1 MSDLKEKLEN
11 LKKQQEQAKEIF
23 VKCQGA
29 IEMIESMLEEN
40 KEEKFPPINPHPKE
54 ELASIMYKAGQ
65 RSVVEWLQNRL
76 KEDD

>member
-29 IEMIESMLEEN
+29 IELIQSMIEDEN
-40 KEEKFPPINPHPKE
+40 KEDKKDNK
-54 ELASIMYKAGQ
+54 K
-65 RSVVEWLQNRL
+65 
-76 KEDD
+76 

>member
-40 KEEKFPPINPHPKE
+40 KEEKKDNK
-54 ELASIMYKAGQ
+54 K
-65 RSVVEWLQNRL
+65 
-76 KEDD
+76 